1 MKSERL
7 RQSSNKVKSEPGL
20 SDTAPVPR
28 NVENDPF
35 SNFKKSIKGT
45 NMLTE
50 ISQPKLGVAELRNL
64 GRSLDITEI
73 NASDIREQILRKAFD
88 SKWTLT
94 RVKNKAASMTS
105 QEEFRMRKDSHNDKI
120 ITKQAL
126 EIKELK
132 KKQKETDKSM
142 KVIQKKVAKQDAEVE
157 KNAEQIENVSSE
169 LGDLSSR
176 VDYVEVKAEKNSD
189 SVNMLVEKI
198 GNNSDSI
205 GKNSDNIGVLV
216 KTQGVLVEQIG
227 KNSANMYQGFTQLSN
242 IVKESF
248 SQKNAQ
254 PKETTTTSR
263 SSTTQNDTDNT
274 RIKAYKNLTKRSKY
288 SDTNSTSIHR
298 NHTPERR
305 LRSEKAKDSANRKSV
320 RNRREESEDD
330 KESRGRSG
338 RSGQHERCSPRTRS
352 PRTRSQRTRSP
363 RTRSPR
369 TRSPKTR
376 SAVGDSPPV
385 QPKRSQSARSR
396 SPCRS
401 TRNMSSKISSPSKL
415 LQPGTVSVSKTIKT
429 STHQDLNFNYDVASR
444 KEGSQVHG
452 KRSFS
457 NSQSLPNL
465 PKPSW
470 VQKSHEE
477 VFVKK
482 RILIT
487 TRKTK
492 LLEDARER
500 SVCYSDYP
508 YTDEL
513 DNSETLLKHFNSQ
526 AHSPENQVWHE
537 EENEC

>member
-1 MKSERL
+1 MKSESL
-7 RQSSNKVKSEPGL
+7 RQSSNKIKAEPGL
-20 SDTAPVPR
+20 SDTMLVPR

-105 QEEFRMRKDSHNDKI
+105 HEEFRMRKDSHNDKI

-132 KKQKETDKSM
+132 KKQKETEINM

-205 GKNSDNIGVLV
+205 GKNSESIR
-216 KTQGVLVEQIG
+216 VLVEQIG
-227 KNSANMYQGFTQLSN
+227 KNSANINQGITQLSN

-254 PKETTTTSR
+254 PKETTTTR

-274 RIKAYKNLTKRSKY
+274 RIKASKNLTKRSKY
-288 SDTNSTSIHR
+288 IDTNSTAIHR
-298 NHTPERR
+298 NRTPERR
-305 LRSEKAKDSANRKSV
+305 LRSEKTKDTANRKFFSF
-320 RNRREESEDD
+320 RFF
-330 KESRGRSG
+330 
-338 RSGQHERCSPRTRS
+338 
-352 PRTRSQRTRSP
+352 
-363 RTRSPR
+363 
-369 TRSPKTR
+369 
-376 SAVGDSPPV
+376 
-385 QPKRSQSARSR
+385 
-396 SPCRS
+396 
-401 TRNMSSKISSPSKL
+401 IY
-415 LQPGTVSVSKTIKT
+415 
-429 STHQDLNFNYDVASR
+429 FN
-444 KEGSQVHG
+444 Q
-452 KRSFS
+452 
-457 NSQSLPNL
+457 N
-465 PKPSW
+465 
-470 VQKSHEE
+470 
-477 VFVKK
+477 
-482 RILIT
+482 
-487 TRKTK
+487 
-492 LLEDARER
+492 
-500 SVCYSDYP
+500 
-508 YTDEL
+508 
-513 DNSETLLKHFNSQ
+513 
-526 AHSPENQVWHE
+526 
-537 EENEC
+537 